1 MMGERGQRKRLV
13 GTVIGNRMDKTVVIL
28 VERLIRHAAYKKF
41 VRRRAKYL
49 AHDAGN
55 VCGVGDKVRIV
66 ECRPLSKRKRWQVVD
81 VIEKGQIG

>member
-1 MMGERGQRKRLV
+1 MGERGQRKRLV
-13 GTVIGNRMDKTVVIL
+13 GTVIGNRMDKTAVIL
-28 VERLIRHAAYKKF
+28 VERLVRHATYKKF

-66 ECRPLSKRKRWQVVD
+66 ECRPLSKRKRWQVID
-81 VIEKGQIG
+81 VVEKGQAG

>member
-1 MMGERGQRKRLV
+1 MGERGQRKRLV
-13 GTVIGNRMDKTVVIL
+13 GTVIGNRMDKTAVIL
-28 VERLIRHAAYKKF
+28 VERLVRHVAYKKF

-66 ECRPLSKRKRWQVVD
+66 ECRPLSKRKRWQVID
-81 VIEKGQIG
+81 VVEKGQAG

>member
-1 MMGERGQRKRLV
+1 MGERGQRKRLV

>member
-1 MMGERGQRKRLV
+1 MGERGQRKRLV

-28 VERLIRHAAYKKF
+28 VERLIRHAVYKKF

-49 AHDAGN
+49 AHDEGN

-66 ECRPLSKRKRWQVVD
+66 ECRPLSKRKRWHVTD
-81 VIEKGQIG
+81 VIQKGQVG